1 MATTTTV
8 IVVGAGPAGLSTAGE
23 LLARD
28 VPTIVLE
35 RGTQIGASWAARYPG
50 LRFNTSRRS
59 SALPG
64 APFPREY
71 GQFPTRD
78 QYLAYLHRYA
88 ADRRI
93 PVETGIEVTGISR
106 TETGWVLATSAGERR
121 ARHVVVA
128 TGLFNR
134 PRIPGWATE
143 PGFRGEVLHSSAY
156 QGPTD
161 FTGRSVLV
169 VGAGSSGMEIAHQL
183 AKGGAAKVRLAVR
196 TPPNILLREING
208 LPGDLPAPLVLR
220 LPTRL
225 ADRLGFALQRRMV
238 GDLSGYGLPN
248 PTRGIKSQQKAA
260 DGTGPAVVDRE
271 VIDAIRS
278 GTIECVPAVTG
289 LDGDSV
295 IVADGRYL
303 PTDAV
308 VLATGYGPG
317 LDDFI
322 DYPDVL
328 DERGLPRDCTGGE
341 VAPGLRFVGYVYR
354 PGLTGYVGRIAR
366 RVAREIASLHAQQA
380 HPTPA

>member
-1 MATTTTV
+1 METTTV
-8 IVVGAGPAGLSTAGE
+8 IVIGAGPAGLSTAGE
-23 LLARD
+23 LLTRG
-28 VPTIVLE
+28 VSTIVLE
-35 RGTQIGASWAARYPG
+35 RGTQLGASWAARYPG
-50 LRFNTSRRS
+50 LRFNTSRHS

-64 APFPREY
+64 TPFPREY

-78 QYLAYLHRYA
+78 QYLDYLRRYA
-88 ADRRI
+88 ADHRI

-106 TETGWVLATSAGERR
+106 SDAGWVLATSAGERR

-143 PGFRGEVLHSSAY
+143 PGFRGEVLHSSTY
-156 QGPTD
+156 QGPAD
-161 FTGRSVLV
+161 FTDRSVLV

-183 AKGGAAKVRLAVR
+183 VKGGAAKVRLAVR

-208 LPGDLPAPLVLR
+208 LPGDLPAPLIFR
-220 LPTRL
+220 LPTKL
-225 ADRLGFALQRRMV
+225 ADRMGFALQRRTV
-238 GDLSGYGLPN
+238 GDLSSYGLPN
-248 PTRGIKSQQKAA
+248 PTRGIMSQQKAA

-271 VIDAIRS
+271 VIDAIRG

-295 IVADGRYL
+295 VLADGRHV
-303 PTDAV
+303 PVDAV

-317 LDDFI
+317 LKSFVDG
-322 DYPDVL
+322 PGVL

-366 RVAREIASLHAQQA
+366 QVARELASQTAKEA
-380 HPTPA
+380 HPALT